1 MTPFSLIDPIVP
13 RGARARGPEVLGPRR
28 RLPVLTDVP
37 RPVPSRPRV
46 AGASAAAVAATGL
59 RSGVSLD
66 TVLTGAWNEISLT
79 GGSTCPV
86 CTGEMRVVPGR
97 GVARCGGCGSELS

>member
-28 RLPVLTDVP
+28 RLPVLADVP
-37 RPVPSRPRV
+37 RPRPAHPRVIAAPRV
-46 AGASAAAVAATGL
+46 ATATSTL
-59 RSGVSLD
+59 RSDISLD
-66 TVLTGAWNEISLT
+66 TLLTGTWNEISLT
-79 GGSTCPV
+79 GESTCPV
-86 CTGEMRVVPGR
+86 CAGEMRAVPGG